1 MYTFDY
7 DHAFFFFFLI
17 YRGKYVR
24 SEGYVS
30 VGVFFS
36 CSLLVC
42 LPFYSLHQPFI
53 SVVVG

>member
-7 DHAFFFFFLI
+7 DHAFFFLI